1 MMSLFKLNIDAGG
14 NGYKLMS
21 FDFPRS
27 TEIHGVFRVSV
38 AKKSGTNEIRQFRL
52 N

>member
-21 FDFPRS
+21 FDLPRS
-27 TEIHGVFRVSV
+27 TEIHGVFCVSV
-38 AKKSGTNEIRQFRL
+38 ANIKGAQTGYLRQ
-52 N
+52 

>member
-21 FDFPRS
+21 FDLPRKHRGS
-27 TEIHGVFRVSV
+27 RSFLCFCG
-38 AKKSGTNEIRQFRL
+38 KKKWHK
-52 N
+52 